1 MITKKSIQN
10 VLGSTAYDSAH
21 DTIGRIGHV
30 YVDRQTGQP
39 EWMTVQTGMVGGGR
53 ESFVPLEPAEVR
65 NNEVVVPFDKK
76 RIGNAPNIQADAAGN
91 LSEQD
96 EVQLYSY
103 YGMQHPTIP
112 AQTVKDGAMTRSE
125 ERLRVGTQT
134 HETGRVHLRKYVVTE
149 DQQQTVPVHKEK
161 VRLEREPI
169 TDQNRGQAMPDIS
182 EADYEVVQR
191 EEQPVVAKETVPK
204 ERVRLA
210 KDETTEQQTVGGQ
223 VRKERVDVQGL
234 DEGQRR

>member
-1 MITKKSIQN
+1 MLTRESIQN

-21 DTIGRIGHV
+21 EKIGRIGHV

-39 EWMTVQTGMVGGGR
+39 EWMTVKTGMFGKR

-65 NNEVVVPFDKK
+65 DGEVVVPFEKK
-76 RIGNAPNIQADAAGN
+76 RVTNAPNVEANAAGN

-96 EVQLYSY
+96 EAQLYSY

-112 AQTVKDGAMTRSE
+112 AATVREGAMTRSE
-125 ERLRVGTQT
+125 EQLRVGTEKR
-134 HETGRVHLRKYVVTE
+134 ETGRVHLRKYVVTE

-169 TDQNRGQAMPDIS
+169 TDQNRGQADIS

-191 EEQPVVAKETVPK
+191 EEQPVVAKETVPM
-204 ERVRLA
+204 EQVRLA
-210 KDETTEQQTVGGQ
+210 KDETTEQQTVGGK
-223 VRKERVDVQGL
+223 VRKERVDVEGL
-234 DEGQRR
+234 DQGQRR

>member
-1 MITKKSIQN
+1 MITRESIQN
-10 VLGSTAYDSAH
+10 VLGNTAYDSAH
-21 DTIGRIGHV
+21 DMIGRIGHV
-30 YVDRQTGQP
+30 YVDNQTGQP
-39 EWMTVQTGMVGGGR
+39 EWMTVQTGMVGKR
-53 ESFVPLEPAEVR
+53 ESFVPLEPSELR
-65 NNEVVVPFDKK
+65 GNEVIVPFEKQ
-76 RIGNAPNIQADAAGN
+76 RVGNAPNVEADAAGH

-96 EVQLYSY
+96 EIQLYSY

-112 AQTVKDGAMTRSE
+112 AGTVRDGTMTRSE
-125 ERLRVGTQT
+125 ERLQVGTQMR
-134 HETGRVHLRKYVVTE
+134 ETGRVHLRKHVVTE

-191 EEQPVVAKETVPK
+191 EEQPVVAKETVPV

-210 KDETTEQQTVGGQ
+210 KDETTEEQTVGGQ
-223 VRKERVDVQGL
+223 VRKERIDVEGL